1 MLVRKAIDADVA
13 GLIALDSFARAHRDR
28 HAEIAAWVAIGACA
42 TVEVDG
48 ALLGY
53 AAIAP
58 SFFRQPMIEMLMVA
72 ESARGAGV
80 GRVLLQWASSQY
92 RDGKLW
98 CSTNR
103 SNAAMRHLL
112 SSEGFQL
119 AGEIDHLDPG
129 DPEMVY
135 VRLPGA

>member
-1 MLVRKAIDADVA
+1 MAVRRATGADVA
-13 GLIALDSFARAHRDR
+13 ALIAIDSWARAHRDR
-28 HAEIAAWVAIGACA
+28 HAEIEAWVAAGACSVLEA
-42 TVEVDG
+42 DG
-48 ALLGY
+48 AVLGY
-53 AAIAP
+53 IVIAP
-58 SFFRQPMIEMLMVA
+58 SFFHQPMIEMLMVA
-72 ESARGAGV
+72 EASRGAGV
-80 GRVLLQWASSQY
+80 GRALLEWASGQNL
-92 RDGKLW
+92 GIKLW

-103 SNAAMRHLL
+103 LNAAMRHLL

>member
-1 MLVRKAIDADVA
+1 MAVRRATGADIAALV
-13 GLIALDSFARAHRDR
+13 ALDSFARVHHGRQ
-28 HAEIAAWVAIGACA
+28 AEIEAWVGAGACS
-42 TVEVDG
+42 VLEVNG

-53 AAIAP
+53 IVIAP
-58 SFFRQPMIEMLMVA
+58 SFFHQPMIELVMVA
-72 ESARGAGV
+72 EASRRAGV
-80 GRVLLQWASSQY
+80 ARALLEWACGEY
-92 RDGKLW
+92 LGTKLW

-129 DPEMVY
+129 DPEMVF